1 MSHYKPYPVY
11 KDSGVEW
18 LGRVPEHWGIRSVK
32 TLARLDGGA
41 GFPDDEQ
48 GQSDNPIPFFKVAEL
63 ASGLRYTAN
72 TVTEETAKR
81 LGAKIFP
88 PSTLVFAKV
97 GAALLL
103 NRRCLLEMPACLDN
117 NMMAL
122 LPGAYESQ
130 WLYWVFSTLDM
141 GLIANPGAVP
151 SINQEQV
158 GNIRLGVPTTA
169 EQKSISQRLG
179 RETARIDAL
188 IEKKTRFIEL
198 LCEKRQALI
207 THAVTKGLDPNVKM
221 KDSGVEWLGEVP
233 EHWGVKP
240 LKLLVKEGS
249 TISYGIV
256 QPGEPLD
263 EGVPFVQ
270 TTNMSSG
277 DFEIESLQKTT
288 PVIAAGFP
296 RSRLTGG
303 EVILGIRA
311 SIGAAFVVPMHLAG
325 VNLSRGV
332 ARIDCSSELSSHF
345 FVAYLSSM
353 AVDGY
358 WQLAKQGSTF
368 NEVSIA
374 TVKELLVP
382 VPPREEQAEIEG
394 MLSNATAR
402 LNSILKKT
410 ERSIELLKERRS
422 ALITAAVTGQIDL
435 REAV

>member
-1 MSHYKPYPVY
+1 MSHYKPYPAY

-141 GLIANPGAVP
+141 GLIVNPGAVP

-198 LCEKRQALI
+198 LREKRQALI

-233 EHWGVKP
+233 EHWEALPLRRVVTAVKTGGTP
-240 LKLLVKEGS
+240 SEEQPSPDADGLAWYTPGDFGNSLVLSSSEKRVS
-249 TISYGIV
+249 ALAV
-256 QPGEPLD
+256 
-263 EGVPFVQ
+263 
-270 TTNMSSG
+270 SSG
-277 DFEIESLQKTT
+277 EAKVY
-288 PVIAAGFP
+288 PAGAV
-296 RSRLTGG
+296 L
-303 EVILGIRA
+303 VV
-311 SIGAAFVVPMHLAG
+311 SIGATLGKVGYLVEPASANQQINAVIPNSRLSGYFLAYSLSVKTEAMWFLANAATIGIMNQEKAKEIWLAVP
-325 VNLSRGV
+325 SP
-332 ARIDCSSELSSHF
+332 SEQK
-345 FVAYLSSM
+345 AITDYL
-353 AVDGY
+353 DKGT
-358 WQLAKQGSTF
+358 G
-368 NEVSIA
+368 
-374 TVKELLVP
+374 
-382 VPPREEQAEIEG
+382 
-394 MLSNATAR
+394 R
-402 LNSILKKT
+402 LDSLIGKT

-422 ALITAAVTGQIDL
+422 ALITAVVTGQIDL
-435 REAV
+435 REAL